1 MAASLKSHFGAQVKL
16 TPGRSGQFDVLVDGR
31 LVFSKASVGR
41 FPLEGEVEQAVT
53 ALKAG
58 KEPPPPPRAAKNSPL
73 SRLFGKLGS

>member
-58 KEPPPPPRAAKNSPL
+58 KEPPPRAAKNSPL